1 MSEEGRDGGEGRGGG
16 KEWEREMLGER
27 GRGEKVEE
35 GVGRE
40 WLQLAGLMR

>member
-1 MSEEGRDGGEGRGGG
+1 MSEEEGWRGGERRGG

-27 GRGEKVEE
+27 GRGEKIEE

-40 WLQLAGLMR
+40 WLQLAGLR